1 MGYDA
6 VTKHLLS
13 LRAATLSIQW
23 GDEHVFK
30 VGGKMFAA
38 MRPKETKPHGIWF
51 KTDEVSFHVLTKI
64 RGITPARYLARAHW
78 VSVDRLARLP
88 DKQLKAYLTRAHAL
102 VAAGLTRKMRATLG
116 IAEPTDGR

>member
-13 LRAATLSIQW
+13 LPGAKLSIQW

-38 MRPKETKPHGIWF
+38 MRPKKTKPHGIWF
-51 KTDEVSFHVLTKI
+51 KADEMSFHVLTKVK
-64 RGITPARYLARAHW
+64 GITPSPYLARAHW
-78 VSVDRLARLP
+78 VSVDRLGRLS
-88 DKQLKAYLTRAHAL
+88 DKELRAYLTRAHAL
-102 VAAGLTRKMRATLG
+102 VAAGLTRKMRMALG
-116 IAEPTDGR
+116 IAEPPHAL